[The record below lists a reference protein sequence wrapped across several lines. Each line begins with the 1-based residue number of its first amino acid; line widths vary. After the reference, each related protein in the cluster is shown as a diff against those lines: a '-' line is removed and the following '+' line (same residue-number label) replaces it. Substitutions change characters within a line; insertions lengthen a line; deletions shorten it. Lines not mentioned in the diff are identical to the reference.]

1 MPSTRNKLVSE
12 LPTARRRGTYRVG
25 KLPQLIMVTSGVTRA
40 QKDAR
45 VDDMLQ
51 EHGRLQSELQ
61 EQIQA
66 VNSMTRVFF
75 DELKWM
81 YAHNQACFEE
91 IRLTITTFTGK
102 QTESARDSARIL
114 RSGFAIGRNVA
125 GHNQSP
131 AMTINQDREPH
142 HAFRMGRV
150 DFPNFNGNDVSSL
163 LYQVEHYC
171 EIDGTPKESKLNL
184 VAIHLEGEALQWH

>member
-81 YAHNQACFEE
+81 YAHNQA
-91 IRLTITTFTGK
+91 
-102 QTESARDSARIL
+102 
-114 RSGFAIGRNVA
+114 
-125 GHNQSP
+125 
-131 AMTINQDREPH
+131 
-142 HAFRMGRV
+142 
-150 DFPNFNGNDVSSL
+150 
-163 LYQVEHYC
+163 
-171 EIDGTPKESKLNL
+171 
-184 VAIHLEGEALQWH
+184 